1 MINTPL
7 PTISQGSPFGRAIIM
22 NAWAMFWCLDHPWR
36 SFGHHWPPLANTLGW
51 PRSLRTRTYRK
62 YVVNWLLVVYLNVG
76 KFAWL
81 FFRKKPIIWGSM
93 MGMPL
98 HLQYLF
104 WHYFYIDRIIAF
116 QSGEAKIQQA
126 ILWTVEQQWTSLS
139 QTGKNRTH
147 MSNTEHLTIQTHC
160 WVVMLNM
167 MANFCPNILY
177 RGKYLTNPNNALLY
191 YKHIA
196 LKSRHDT
203 VDGKNTAPVDR

>member
-1 MINTPL
+1 MCIGCY
-7 PTISQGSPFGRAIIM
+7 S
-22 NAWAMFWCLDHPWR
+22 CLFECR
-36 SFGHHWPPLANTLGW
+36 SVCLT
-51 PRSLRTRTYRK
+51 
-62 YVVNWLLVVYLNVG
+62 
-76 KFAWL
+76 
-81 FFRKKPIIWGSM
+81 FFREKPRVLMKETMAHLFQPPCTHACAPLGGLSAGLREKPIIWGSM

-104 WHYFYIDRIIAF
+104 WHYFYIDRIFAF
-116 QSGEAKIQQA
+116 QSGEAKIQQV

-139 QTGKNRTH
+139 QTGKNCTH
-147 MSNTEHLTIQTHC
+147 VSNTERLSIQTHC
-160 WVVMLNM
+160 WGVMLNM

-203 VDGKNTAPVDR
+203 VDGKYTASWYSR